1 MDRTDEELIA
11 AYLAGEE
18 PAFGELTHRHL
29 GGVYSFTLRFVG
41 NAHDADDITQEAF
54 LKAWKS
60 LKKYDART
68 SKFKTWLFRIARN
81 SAIDYLRKKKHIP
94 FSQFE
99 TESGTNVLTE
109 TVPDTEELPDAL
121 LMKLEDADE
130 LRATLEELPYKAR
143 EILLLY
149 YTNDMTFEEIGDML
163 GEPANTVKSRH
174 RRALQSLRKILEGR
188 LPAGDAR

>member
-18 PAFGELTHRHL
+18 EAFGELTRRHL
-29 GGVYSFTLRFVG
+29 SGVYSFTLRFVG
-41 NAHDADDITQEAF
+41 NPHEADDITQDTF

-60 LKKYDART
+60 LKKYDARS

-81 SAIDYLRKKKHIP
+81 SAIDFLRKKKHIP
-94 FSQFE
+94 FSHFD
-99 TESGTNVLTE
+99 TESGINVLTE
-109 TVPDTEELPDAL
+109 TVADTEELPDAL
-121 LMKLEDADE
+121 LIKLEDAKE
-130 LRATLEELPYKAR
+130 LHATLEELQPRAR

-149 YTNDMTFEEIGDML
+149 YTNDMTFEEIGEML

-174 RRALQSLRKILEGR
+174 RRALQSLRKIIESTN
-188 LPAGDAR
+188 